1 MLQELDFKSSDKYS
15 GIIDFIYESFPS
27 PTTILIKNL
36 YQNLSIGCKCQY
48 KNKIEVLSA
57 RVTSYFNEEC
67 LIEHKDLIKK
77 HFLASKINIYHFN
90 RPEELICSF

>member
-36 YQNLSIGCKCQY
+36 YQNL
-48 KNKIEVLSA
+48 
-57 RVTSYFNEEC
+57 
-67 LIEHKDLIKK
+67 
-77 HFLASKINIYHFN
+77 
-90 RPEELICSF
+90 